1 MMKYVLGFAFDHH
14 EDDIASGDV
23 SPCVGLIMKNRPEWQ
38 AGKVN
43 GIGGKIEP
51 GEDSID
57 AMRRE
62 FWEETGVAVDDW
74 HVFATIDG
82 PGYVMYVFR
91 AFQVPIR
98 EMRSMTDEKVAVYS
112 ACNLPGHVIPN
123 LRWLVPLALDQGT
136 YPLHVNTK

>member
-1 MMKYVLGFAFDHH
+1 MTKYVLGFAFDHH

-23 SPCVGLIMKNRPEWQ
+23 SPNVGLIMKNRPEWQ
-38 AGKVN
+38 AGKLN

-62 FWEETGVAVDDW
+62 FLEETGVAVDDW
-74 HVFATIDG
+74 HTFATIHG
-82 PGYVMYVFR
+82 PHYFMYVFR

-98 EMRSMTDEKVAVYS
+98 EMRSITDEKVNCYS
-112 ACNLPGHVIPN
+112 ANNLPGHVIPN
-123 LRWLVPLALDQGT
+123 LRWLVPLALDQT
-136 YPLHVNTK
+136 TFPLLAHTK